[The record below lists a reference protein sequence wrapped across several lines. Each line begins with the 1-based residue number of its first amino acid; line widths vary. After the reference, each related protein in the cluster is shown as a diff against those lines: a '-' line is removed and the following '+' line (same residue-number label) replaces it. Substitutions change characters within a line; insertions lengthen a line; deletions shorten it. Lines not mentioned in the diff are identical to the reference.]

1 MALTTLEQDTLA
13 KSFAVAKTLL
23 NDLQP
28 KLQGLN
34 EIYNSAGGVKTTLEQ
49 ADLDAL
55 AELSGLTVAQVDAGL
70 NAMTVVILPAITSNY
85 PFIAQLAARFL

>member
-1 MALTTLEQDTLA
+1 MPITALEKDTLA
-13 KSFAVAKTLL
+13 RSFAVSKTLL

-34 EIYNSAGGVKTTLEQ
+34 EIFNSEGGVKTTLEQ
-49 ADLDAL
+49 ADLDEL
-55 AELSGLTVAQVDAGL
+55 AELSGLTVEQVSAGL
-70 NAMTVVILPAITSNY
+70 NALTVVILPAISSNY